1 MRKDERGPAR
11 AVIGSARSRCSRLQL
26 PSCPLFRGSVFRKAV
41 TKLFFAAGCR
51 LSIVSGSI
59 VPLTVCDGARRAL
72 LALLP
77 WTQARG
83 KRAMFEARLSLPSFS
98 EKRKRRRWCDLD
110 GNCGAAVVVRTHRPT
125 RPLSPKVKKKKKK
138 WTERTFSV
146 RRDVCT
152 VRPSFLFTLDDR
164 TKSVNG
170 PDSVVK

>member
-138 WTERTFSV
+138 MDRENLLRTSGCV
-146 RRDVCT
+146 HRT
-152 VRPSFLFTLDDR
+152 SLLPLYPGRPNKKCQR
-164 TKSVNG
+164 TG
-170 PDSVVK
+170 